1 MKTRAIIYAV
11 LLVASSG
18 FAKTVDW
25 RESSPICQKVV
36 ETKLK
41 EMNIQS
47 QWVRFIGGEAGSFSY
62 RAPISVGHWV
72 QVSIDNGGVTL
83 SKMTE
88 TNAIST
94 RYSEESCVPQIAIQA
109 VPKESIPAK
118 NTLSDAELK
127 KIVESGASGIIYI
140 WSPQMSLSPV
150 GFHHIEA
157 TAKKLGVELHAYVD
171 PRANSNLVAK
181 VAKNARLP
189 ASSLKPMQSFDLTMR
204 GATLHYPATFTYK
217 NGKLSR
223 WAKHGYENEV
233 QFEKFIKEE
242 LKK

>member
-1 MKTRAIIYAV
+1 MKIQSIIYAA
-11 LLVASSG
+11 LLMTSTAY
-18 FAKTVDW
+18 AKQADW
-25 RESSPICQKVV
+25 REHSPLCQK
-36 ETKLK
+36 EIEQKLK
-41 EMNIQS
+41 EMNVES
-47 QWVRFIGGEAGSFSY
+47 KWVRFIGGEAGSFSY
-62 RAPISVGHWV
+62 RAPISIGQWA
-72 QVSIDNGGVTL
+72 QVSVDKEGVTV

-88 TNAIST
+88 TNAISS
-94 RYSEESCVPQIAIQA
+94 RYVEESCVPQIAIQA
-109 VPKESIPAK
+109 VPKDSIPPK
-118 NTLSDAELK
+118 NSLSDVELR

-171 PRANSNLVAK
+171 PRANSDVVAK
-181 VAKNARLP
+181 VAKKARIP